1 MRTWSSCWIE
11 FWLTREL
18 CPARH
23 WVVDG
28 ADSESAQAIIV
39 ELSVTNPKPQQDAV
53 DLLLGGGLHISAW

>member
-1 MRTWSSCWIE
+1 MKTVLSCWVK

-18 CPARH
+18 RPASH

-39 ELSVTNPKPQQDAV
+39 ELSVANPKTQQDAV
-53 DLLLGGGLHISAW
+53 DLLLRGGLQIRL